1 MKKAVYLI
9 LSTLTTFTSVAQNIP
24 PDTISNRLWLQSCLF
39 PNEKIHVHTDRSVY
53 AGSDTIWFK
62 RRTDMVHFSIVLHRP
77 YQLPIVRNTFHDNR
91 KRSFTIT
98 SVKLQRGLSQ
108 FVRMNSG
115 IPVESGT

>member
-24 PDTISNRLWLQSCLF
+24 PDTISNRLWQQSCLF
-39 PNEKIHVHTDRSVY
+39 PNEKISVY